1 MLQGLLY
8 DANGI
13 LYGPTFTKRHDRQY
27 RYYISQ
33 NLLENKDHPNGVMAR
48 LPAHEIETLV
58 TTTIRNNIRKLCN
71 ENDGPILD
79 HLLSHQENIPSYDL
93 VRKCVKHITI
103 NFDELVLKIKPKA
116 FKKLVEKHLNVSVT
130 ECEEEFEIIA
140 PYKTGRSKR
149 GAIVI
154 DPKGQKDIFDLPSVN
169 LKKLV
174 QGVIWRDEHFDGTA
188 LKDIALRE
196 NCSQAY
202 VGKAIFTSFD
212 ILQSI

>member
-1 MLQGLLY
+1 
-8 DANGI
+8 
-13 LYGPTFTKRHDRQY
+13 
-27 RYYISQ
+27 
-33 NLLENKDHPNGVMAR
+33 MAR
-48 LPAHEIETLV
+48 LPAHEIETLI
-58 TTTIRNNIRKLCN
+58 TTTIRSNIKKLCD
-71 ENDGPILD
+71 EDDGPILD
-79 HLLSHQENIPSYDL
+79 HLLNHQENIPSYDL

-116 FKKLVEKHLNVSVT
+116 FKKLTEKHLNISVAG
-130 ECEEEFEIIA
+130 CEKEFEITA

-154 DPKGQKDIFDLPSVN
+154 EPKDQKDIFNLPSAN

-174 QGVIWRDEHFDGTA
+174 QGVIWRDEHFDGMA

-196 NCSQAY
+196 NCSKTY

-212 ILQSI
+212 ILQSV